1 MNTLLFF
8 AIALCVFCIVTLIGA
23 PWFFKPS
30 EEARRILDIVKSE
43 RPDKRTVRAKEIA
56 REKLL
61 DLARAFRSRLGLQQ
75 DEKLRQRFVSA
86 GMKGSN
92 KLDVYFAARFI
103 GPLIGIIAGTFVRTN
118 TMFWCLCLAAVG
130 YLLPDMWLT
139 RMVRARQRRIQR
151 GIPDAID
158 LLTICVEAGLG
169 LDQALLRI
177 GQEIAVS
184 YPDLN
189 EEFNQISLE
198 QRAGKPRLEAWQG
211 LADRTKLP
219 EFIALVSMLVQTDR
233 FGTPIVRA
241 LSRYAEELRLARK
254 QKAEEAAVKTKI
266 QILFP
271 LVLFIFPCIFIVL
284 LGPAIISLSTL
295 FK

>member
-1 MNTLLFF
+1 M
-8 AIALCVFCIVTLIGA
+8 
-23 PWFFKPS
+23 
-30 EEARRILDIVKSE
+30 
-43 RPDKRTVRAKEIA
+43 
-56 REKLL
+56 
-61 DLARAFRSRLGLQQ
+61 
-75 DEKLRQRFVSA
+75 LRV
-86 GMKGSN
+86 
-92 KLDVYFAARFI
+92 
-103 GPLIGIIAGTFVRTN
+103 
-118 TMFWCLCLAAVG
+118 
-130 YLLPDMWLT
+130 
-139 RMVRARQRRIQR
+139 
-151 GIPDAID
+151 
-158 LLTICVEAGLG
+158 
-169 LDQALLRI
+169 

-219 EFIALVSMLVQTDR
+219 EFIALVGMLVQTDR

-241 LSRYAEELRLARK
+241 LARFAEDIRQGRR

-295 FK
+295 FGSK